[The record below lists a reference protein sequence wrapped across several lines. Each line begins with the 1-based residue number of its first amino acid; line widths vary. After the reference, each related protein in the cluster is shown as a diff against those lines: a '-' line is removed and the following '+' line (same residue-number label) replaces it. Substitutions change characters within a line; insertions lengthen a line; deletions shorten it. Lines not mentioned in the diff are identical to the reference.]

1 MFYNDIRDKASLD
14 FKRLTGV
21 EHETFVAMLK
31 VAQRASGKFGRPPKL
46 SDADQL
52 LLALMYRREYRTQ
65 YHIATTYGISEPTC
79 SRIIRR
85 IEAILTGSR
94 QFTVPKRLPSKPS
107 QFAFEAVIVI
117 VDVTEVAAQRPKK
130 WRCLLRVLIG
140 ASVEDAEGGPPHLPT
155 TSSTSRATMY
165 SAGSSCSGRR
175 ASKCARPQVIFAPS
189 RSRRSSANRLL
200 LVSTTK

>member
-21 EHETFVAMLK
+21 EHETFIAMLK
-31 VAQRASGKFGRPPKL
+31 VVQRASGKFGRPPKL

-52 LLALMYRREYRTQ
+52 LLALMYWREYRTQ
-65 YHIATTYGISEPTC
+65 YHIAAAYGISEPTC

-107 QFAFEAVIVI
+107 QIAFEAVI

-130 WRCLLRVLIG
+130 RKN
-140 ASVEDAEGGPPHLPT
+140 
-155 TSSTSRATMY
+155 SSTTTA
-165 SAGSSCSGRR
+165 A
-175 ASKCARPQVIFAPS
+175 
-189 RSRRSSANRLL
+189 RRSGTRSKR
-200 LVSTTK
+200 K